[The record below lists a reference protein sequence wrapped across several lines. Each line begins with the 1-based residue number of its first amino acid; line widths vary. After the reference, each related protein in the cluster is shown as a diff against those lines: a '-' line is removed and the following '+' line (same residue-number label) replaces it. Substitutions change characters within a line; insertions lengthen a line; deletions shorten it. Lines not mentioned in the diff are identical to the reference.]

1 MNNKYNNKD
10 YNYYGEG
17 IPTANPTFWRM
28 PDLDIAHANTARHR
42 PTFITQNVDQNR
54 KWKPEVEITTEWKEL
69 TIITLCAT
77 GPASW
82 ATKKILG
89 YPLEL

>member
-42 PTFITQNVDQNR
+42 P
-54 KWKPEVEITTEWKEL
+54 KPEHKDVNQTPEIE
-69 TIITLCAT
+69 T
-77 GPASW
+77 GSGS
-82 ATKKILG
+82 TF
-89 YPLEL
+89 

>member
-28 PDLDIAHANTARHR
+28 PDLDVAHANTARHR
-42 PTFITQNVDQNR
+42 PTPELKLSIKNR
-54 KWKPEVEITTEWKEL
+54 KSKPEVEVTFELKEHGEAIV
-69 TIITLCAT
+69 TAAPTFRLCQT
-77 GPASW
+77 
-82 ATKKILG
+82 
-89 YPLEL
+89 